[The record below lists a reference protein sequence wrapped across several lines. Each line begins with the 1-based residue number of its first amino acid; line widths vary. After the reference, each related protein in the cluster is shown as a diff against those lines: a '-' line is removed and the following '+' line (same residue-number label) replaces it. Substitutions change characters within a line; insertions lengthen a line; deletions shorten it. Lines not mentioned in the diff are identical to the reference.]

1 MLTLFSPVLEYIQ
14 EVEIMRLRT
23 LQRRKKMSMKAFAEF
38 LGVSKGW
45 LYNYYRGGIPSGKM
59 ILRVIHKLDGK
70 ITIKEI
76 MSMNG
81 RGKAF
86 NIYG

>member
-1 MLTLFSPVLEYIQ
+1 
-14 EVEIMRLRT
+14 MRLRT

-45 LYNYYRGGIPSGKM
+45 LYNYYRGGIPSG
-59 ILRVIHKLDGK
+59 RVAIRIINKLDGK
-70 ITIKEI
+70 IAIKEI